1 MFTLYLAS
9 TACLIP
15 DVGNPAQE
23 KCPKGESKTQMGR
36 FPARDPAVRPTAVHV
51 PTVSVLLTAASQQ
64 DSWVPFLLG

>member
-9 TACLIP
+9 TAGLIP
-15 DVGNPAQE
+15 HVGNTAQK
-23 KCPKGESKTQMGR
+23 KCPKGEAKTQGR
-36 FPARDPAVRPTAVHV
+36 FPAGDPAVRPTAVHV